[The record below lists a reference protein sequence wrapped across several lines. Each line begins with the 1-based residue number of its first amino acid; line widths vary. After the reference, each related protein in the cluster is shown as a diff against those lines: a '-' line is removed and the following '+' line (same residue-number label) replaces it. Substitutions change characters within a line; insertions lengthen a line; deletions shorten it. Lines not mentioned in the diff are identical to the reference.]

1 ATKAF
6 RRRKPRCCSPR
17 SRTFSSNS
25 TSRSSASRR
34 SASSMIPP
42 SSGSSAALI
51 SSTAKRAHPHA
62 SPARADLRNYP
73 PKFMATGTADPL
85 VDDNRAFAQK
95 LRAAGGEKVEHFVRE
110 GMPHGFYFFPGM
122 FEQGDEAFA
131 AVERF
136 LKQAGAA

>member
-1 ATKAF
+1 
-6 RRRKPRCCSPR
+6 
-17 SRTFSSNS
+17 
-25 TSRSSASRR
+25 
-34 SASSMIPP
+34 MIPP

-51 SSTAKRAHPHA
+51 SSTARTGRTPHA

-73 PKFMATGTADPL
+73 PTFMATGTADPL

-131 AVERF
+131 AVARF